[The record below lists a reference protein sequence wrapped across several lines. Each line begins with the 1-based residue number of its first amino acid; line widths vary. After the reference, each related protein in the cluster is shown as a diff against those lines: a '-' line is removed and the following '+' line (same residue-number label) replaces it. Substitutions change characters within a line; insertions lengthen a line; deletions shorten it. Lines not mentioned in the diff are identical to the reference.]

1 MGFWSGRVICPE
13 CAARVHRQGFGIGRG
28 CQWCGTELIVKVEP
42 ESIHRRRMKPLAVA
56 KAGGLFARRDARGSD

>member
-42 ESIHRRRMKPLAVA
+42 ESIHGRQTKLVGT
-56 KAGGLFARRDARGSD
+56 KAGGLFARRHARDPS